1 MARPRKTKAADP
13 SGAPVPAP
21 APAPVPETGGE
32 FPPVR
37 PPEVEAEQPPVAPV
51 VQAAPAPTPVAV
63 QTLYRNTRKNP
74 LAIAGAQW
82 GPGESRP
89 LSVALSHHP
98 RIRHALA
105 IGLLVAE

>member
-1 MARPRKTKAADP
+1 
-13 SGAPVPAP
+13 
-21 APAPVPETGGE
+21 
-32 FPPVR
+32 
-37 PPEVEAEQPPVAPV
+37 
-51 VQAAPAPTPVAV
+51 V